1 MNDLTVAGATAARR
15 RAEEDLERARAMEIA
30 SKLSALAK
38 RILQRG
44 DLLRRHHLIV
54 AAHEDRKYPAI
65 YLVKRDH
72 RAWCH
77 IWWCFDSFRF
87 EAGERSATGPSA
99 VMDRDLSGDVDMA
112 AECVIGML
120 ERDEVGFG
128 SHYLPGDLRA
138 LSLPAGGTAPGQLTD
153 QRAKQKAVPAMAL
166 VRMPVRR
173 QLERLR

>member
-15 RAEEDLERARAMEIA
+15 RAEDELERARAMEIA
-30 SKLSALAK
+30 SKMTALAK

-54 AAHEDRKYPAI
+54 AAHDDRTYPAI

-77 IWWCFDSFRF
+77 IWWCFNSFRF
-87 EAGERSATGPSA
+87 EAGERSPTGPSA
-99 VMDRDLSGDVDMA
+99 VMDRNLSGDVDMA
-112 AECVIGML
+112 AECVIVML

-138 LSLPAGGTAPGQLTD
+138 LSLPANGTVTRRVTD
-153 QRAKQKAVPAMAL
+153 QRAKQRVAPAMAL
-166 VRMPVRR
+166 VRMPVR
-173 QLERLR
+173 QRLKRL